1 MKSKKVKSIIF
12 MLTCVL
18 TLNYS
23 VIWAESTGDIQEQID
38 KNKESMNQLE
48 SEKDKLNK
56 EKEQE
61 KSKLDEILNDIDSKS
76 NDLNKVTEEV
86 NNYQNK
92 IDSIQSEIDNIHNN
106 ILITQNDISNKETLI
121 KLKEEEQK
129 STQELLDKRLRSYY
143 KVDMTSQYIYMV
155 LKSKSITELF
165 NTMGNV
171 LRIMLIDREL
181 INKAKE
187 SQYILN
193 NEKKELNE
201 KVEQMNREEEAI
213 VVKQNELKDAQKEFL
228 VKQEEQQKQINN
240 LMALE
245 SEKSSYID
253 SLSDKEK
260 ELAGKIGDLISY
272 NKDLQKELDDIFAN
286 INNNNNNSN
295 NSGNSNSN
303 NVNSGNSE
311 SSGNS
316 SEESFL
322 RPGVGVITDEYGP
335 RINPVTGESGFHTG
349 VDLGDAYGAPVKAAK
364 SGTVDYSGWISGYGN
379 TIIINH
385 GNGVQTLYAHN
396 SELLVDVGQTV
407 SRGQT
412 IAKVGSTGMSTGPHI
427 HWEIRI
433 NGQHVSPMGYV

>member
-1 MKSKKVKSIIF
+1 MKGKKVKSIIF

-48 SEKDKLNK
+48 SEKDKLNN

-76 NDLNKVTEEV
+76 NELNKVTEEV
-86 NNYQNK
+86 NNYQSK
-92 IDSIQSEIDNIHNN
+92 IDSIQSEVDNIHNN
-106 ILITQNDISNKETLI
+106 ILSTQNYISDKETLI

-201 KVEQMNREEEAI
+201 KVEQMNKEEEAI

-228 VKQEEQQKQINN
+228 VKQEEQQKQMNN

-286 INNNNNNSN
+286 INNNNSN
-295 NSGNSNSN
+295 NSGNSTSN
-303 NVNSGNSE
+303 DVNSGNSE

-335 RINPVTGESGFHTG
+335 RINPVTGERGFHTG

-396 SELLVDVGQTV
+396 SELLVDVGQTI

>member
-1 MKSKKVKSIIF
+1 MKGKKVKSIIF

-48 SEKDKLNK
+48 SEKDRLNN

-76 NDLNKVTEEV
+76 NELNKVTEEV
-86 NNYQNK
+86 NNYQSK
-92 IDSIQSEIDNIHNN
+92 IDSIQSEVDNIHNN
-106 ILITQNDISNKETLI
+106 ILSTQNDISDKETLI

-201 KVEQMNREEEAI
+201 KVEQMNKEEEAI
-213 VVKQNELKDAQKEFL
+213 VVKQNELKDVQKEFL
-228 VKQEEQQKQINN
+228 VKQEEQQKQMNN

-286 INNNNNNSN
+286 INNNNSN
-295 NSGNSNSN
+295 NSGNSTSN
-303 NVNSGNSE
+303 DVNSGNSE

-335 RINPVTGESGFHTG
+335 RTNPVTGERGFHTG

-396 SELLVDVGQTV
+396 SELLVDVGQTI

-412 IAKVGSTGMSTGPHI
+412 IANVGSTGMSTGPHI